1 MYLKRIELRGF
12 KSFADKTIVE
22 FKQGVTCIVG
32 PNGSGKSNI
41 TDAIRWVLGE
51 QRVKTLRG
59 SKMED
64 VIFGG
69 TKHRKPL
76 GMAEVKLIF
85 DNRESFF
92 PLDYEEV
99 EIVRR
104 VYRSGDSEY
113 SVNGMACR
121 LKDIRELLMDTGI
134 GREGYSIIGQ
144 GKIDE
149 ILSGGRD
156 ERRLLFE
163 EAAGILKYKV
173 RKVEASKK
181 LVNTH
186 DNLSRIEDIIAEIED
201 RVEPLRVESE
211 RAMRYLDLSEQLRQI
226 ELYDFSKRYTT
237 CENALVEVLNAL
249 QAQQDSKEVQEA
261 DYERLKTEYE
271 SNDEQLFAI
280 NRDIRLLETQYHEKN
295 NERSQTKGERSLIE
309 EKIQNVE
316 TNVKRIHEEIAD
328 IDAQIAEID
337 EAVAAV
343 DREVSTETDKIDG
356 AKESLIDDERAL
368 EQCLMQISRMKQ
380 NNETDLQT
388 IYQKLNEIE
397 VMKREAEN
405 LERANEDLSKKIA
418 ELNAQIEQHES
429 ALQKNEQDAAETAQK
444 LANMDTMLDEAQGKL
459 SEAIRLDG
467 HFVHEREKMY
477 KQIDKLSKRL
487 NESETELKLLETLEA
502 EYDGYDKGVKEI
514 LTSLP
519 DQSGIH
525 GIVASV
531 INVPKTY
538 ETAVEVALGR
548 SIQHIVCETDGD
560 AKTAIEFLRKNQL
573 GRVTFLPLNQLRGNG
588 QQKDVV
594 KEAKSHKGFIGVASE
609 LIDYP
614 ERYSEL
620 IDYLLGRIM
629 IVEDFETARQ
639 LMRIHNIKYKIIT
652 LLGDVLIPGGTI
664 TGGAFKSKMTN
675 ILGRRRRIETLAQ
688 MIEDDTNSL
697 TAQSKDLKQIE
708 LSLSDNKTFIQ
719 QQREYIDKMRLER
732 VSVEHLSDQHKQ
744 MAALA
749 EEAAKKAVRN
759 AAMLAEELKDQK
771 EQIMHKRE
779 AVLVSQETVD
789 ALELNVKDYKDN
801 VESFEAESRVIN
813 DQMTAKRIELASLEQ
828 QLAFKAR
835 ERKRLC
841 DDLETVTLKRK
852 TRIEMLDSEIA
863 RKEDFYH
870 RVEDIDTML
879 KSLGDAIDA
888 IVAKSEA
895 LQASK
900 SALSDMLKK
909 LTLALSEAS
918 RSLESIK
925 SSAHQLDL
933 KKVKLEVEK
942 DTIITD
948 LWERY
953 ELSIGEVL
961 STEPVSGNIKQLK
974 NELKQIGSVNVNAI
988 KEYETVSER
997 FRFLKEQEDDLL
1009 KASQQLAKIIADLE
1023 KQMIEIFT
1031 EHFAEIGEKFKE
1043 TFKMLFHGGDAAIL
1057 LADESDILN
1066 SDIEIIAQPPGK
1078 KLQSL
1083 NLLSGGEKALTAI
1096 ALLFA
1101 ILKTKPTPF
1110 CILDEIEAA
1119 LDDVNVYRF
1128 ADFIKDYADKSQFVV
1143 ITHRKGTMEV
1153 ADTLFGVT
1161 MEEYGISKVLSVR
1174 LEEVENTYSA

>member
-1 MYLKRIELRGF
+1 LYLKRIELRGF
-12 KSFADKTIVE
+12 KSFADKTTVE

-104 VYRSGDSEY
+104 VFRSGESEY

-163 EAAGILKYKV
+163 EAAGILKFKT

-181 LVNTH
+181 LDNTR

-237 CENALVEVLNAL
+237 CENALVDILNAL
-249 QAQQDSKEVQEA
+249 QAQQDSKEIQEA
-261 DYERLKTEYE
+261 DYEQLKADYE
-271 SNDEQLFAI
+271 KNDEKLFAI

-295 NERSQTKGERSLIE
+295 NERSQTKGERSLLE

-316 TNVKRIHEEIAD
+316 TNVKRINDELED
-328 IDAQIAEID
+328 IDGQIETINQSI
-337 EAVAAV
+337 EAVDAEV
-343 DREVSTETDKIDG
+343 DVETEKIDG
-356 AKESLIDDERAL
+356 VKTALHEEERAL
-368 EQCLMQISRMKQ
+368 ENCLMQISRIKQ
-380 NNETDLQT
+380 SNETDLQT

-397 VMKREAEN
+397 VMKREVEN
-405 LERANEDLSKKIA
+405 FERANEDLTQKIG
-418 ELNAQIEQHES
+418 ELNAQIEQHET
-429 ALQKNEQDAAETAQK
+429 AFKKNENEAEETAAK
-444 LANMDTMLDEAQGKL
+444 LRSIDAMLEESQQKL
-459 SEAIRLDG
+459 SEAIQLDG
-467 HFVHEREKMY
+467 HFVQKREKTY
-477 KQIDKLSKRL
+477 KQIDQLSKRL
-487 NESETELKLLETLEA
+487 NESQTELKLLETLEA

-514 LTSLP
+514 LTGLP

-525 GIVASV
+525 GIVASL
-531 INVPKTY
+531 INVPKNY
-538 ETAVEVALGR
+538 ETAIEVALGR
-548 SIQHIVCETDGD
+548 SIQHIVCETDAD
-560 AKTAIEFLRKNQL
+560 AKSAIEFLRNNQL

-588 QQKDVV
+588 QQSEVI
-594 KEAKSHKGFIGVASE
+594 KEAKAHKGYIGVASE

-614 ERYSEL
+614 ERYAAL
-620 IDYLLGRIM
+620 IDYLLGRII
-629 IVEDFETARQ
+629 IVEDFETARK
-639 LMRIHNIKYKIIT
+639 LLRIKNIKYKIIT

-675 ILGRRRRIETLAQ
+675 ILGRRRRIETLGQ
-688 MIEDDTNSL
+688 MIDEDVVQKSALSNEL
-697 TAQSKDLKQIE
+697 TQIE
-708 LSLSDNKTFIQ
+708 SSLSDNKQFIQ
-719 QQREYIDKMRLER
+719 QRRESIDKMRLER
-732 VSVEHLSDQHKQ
+732 VSVEHLSEQHKQ
-744 MAALA
+744 MAAIA
-749 EEAAKKAVRN
+749 EEASKKAIRN
-759 AAMLAEELKDQK
+759 VAMLTEELEDQK
-771 EQIMHKRE
+771 EQIILKRRLAE
-779 AVLVSQETVD
+779 EDQQAVD
-789 ALELNVKDYKDN
+789 ALEVNVKDYKEN
-801 VESFEAESRVIN
+801 VESYEIESREIN
-813 DQMTAKRIELASLEQ
+813 DGMTAKRIELASLEQ

-841 DDLETVTLKRK
+841 DDLETVMLKRS
-852 TRIEMLDSEIA
+852 TRLELLDSEMV
-863 RKEDFYH
+863 RKDDFYH
-870 RVEDIDTML
+870 RVEDIDTLL
-879 KSLGDAIDA
+879 KALDEAIDA
-888 IVAKSEA
+888 IVEKSES
-895 LQASK
+895 LQAAKTAMSEQ
-900 SALSDMLKK
+900 LKT
-909 LTLALSEAS
+909 LTLALSESS
-918 RSLESIK
+918 RSLEAIK
-925 SSAHQLDL
+925 SATHQLDL

-942 DTIITD
+942 ETIVSD

-997 FRFLKEQEDDLL
+997 YHFLKGQEDDLL
-1009 KASQQLAKIIADLE
+1009 KASQQLEKIIADLE
-1023 KQMIEIFT
+1023 KQMIAIFT
-1031 EHFAEIGEKFKE
+1031 EHFADIGEKFKD

-1110 CILDEIEAA
+1110 CVLDEIEAA

-1174 LEEVENTYSA
+1174 LEDVEEAYTA

>member
-104 VYRSGDSEY
+104 VFRSGDSEY

-181 LVNTH
+181 LANTH
-186 DNLSRIEDIIAEIED
+186 DNLSRIEDIIVEIED
-201 RVEPLRVESE
+201 RVEPLRLESE

-226 ELYDFSKRYTT
+226 ELYDFSRRYTT

-249 QAQQDSKEVQEA
+249 QTQQDSKEVQEA
-261 DYERLKTEYE
+261 DYEQLKAEYE

-316 TNVKRIHEEIAD
+316 TNVKRIHDEIAD
-328 IDAQIAEID
+328 IDEQITQID
-337 EAVAAV
+337 ENVAVV
-343 DREVSTETDKIDG
+343 DREVDTETEKINT
-356 AKESLIDDERAL
+356 AKEALIDDERAL

-405 LERANEDLSKKIA
+405 LERANEDLSLKIA
-418 ELNAQIEQHES
+418 ELNIQIEQHET
-429 ALQKNEQDAAETAQK
+429 AFQKNEQDAAETASK
-444 LANMDTMLDEAQGKL
+444 LKAMDTMLDEAQGKL
-459 SEAIRLDG
+459 SEAIKLDG

-487 NESETELKLLETLEA
+487 NESQTELKLLETLEA

-588 QQKDVV
+588 QQKEVI

-609 LIDYP
+609 LIDFP

-629 IVEDFETARQ
+629 IVEDFETARR
-639 LMRIHNIKYKIIT
+639 LMRIKNIKYKIIT

-664 TGGAFKSKMTN
+664 TGGSFKSKMTN
-675 ILGRRRRIETLAQ
+675 ILGRRRRIETLGL
-688 MIEDDTNSL
+688 MIEEDTTKSTSL
-697 TAQSKDLKQIE
+697 SNDLKQIE
-708 LSLSDNKTFIQ
+708 FSLAENKAFIQ
-719 QQREYIDKMRLER
+719 QQREAIDKMRLER
-732 VSVEHLSDQHKQ
+732 VSIEHLSDQHKQ

-749 EEAAKKAVRN
+749 EESAKKAVRN
-759 AAMLAEELKDQK
+759 AAMLAEEMEDQK
-771 EQIMHKRE
+771 AQIRIKRE
-779 AVLVSQETVD
+779 AVVVNQAMVD
-789 ALELNVKDYKDN
+789 ALEVNVKDYKDN
-801 VESFEAESRVIN
+801 VESFESESRTIN
-813 DQMTAKRIELASLEQ
+813 DQMTSKRIELASMEQ

-841 DDLETVTLKRK
+841 DDLETVSLKRK
-852 TRIEMLDSEIA
+852 TRVEMLDSEIA

-870 RVEDIDTML
+870 RVEDIDALL
-879 KSLGDAIDA
+879 KTLSDAIEA
-888 IVAKSEA
+888 IVAKSES

-900 SALSDMLKK
+900 ASLSEKLKT
-909 LTLALSEAS
+909 LTMALSEAS

-942 DTIITD
+942 ETIVSD

-961 STEPVSGNIKQLK
+961 STEPVTGNIKQLK

-997 FRFLKEQEDDLL
+997 YRFLKEQEDDLL
-1009 KASQQLAKIIADLE
+1009 KASQQLEKIIADLE

-1031 EHFAEIGEKFKE
+1031 EHFVEIGEKFKE

-1128 ADFIKDYADKSQFVV
+1128 AEFIKDYADKSQFVV

-1174 LEEVENTYSA
+1174 LEDVEDAYSA